1 MGGLCGGTKSIKP
14 DHMDPLGPRKDGT
27 MGPTGGP
34 EARDQV
40 FEQLQGYLYPRAQAS
55 AEKAG
60 KVTESAVYNPGWG
73 GTQQYLRGVVGGN
86 RLNGSPFLDRSN
98 AASRKALA
106 TSLGSNQEA
115 AMRRL
120 ATTRSDAQTNLAGT
134 QAAQRSGFTRS
145 GLRFGTGNQQA
156 QEATNAALQ
165 AQLARAENNTTGDLT
180 GQAAAATAGL
190 EAQLAQGNQANYQ
203 AERQA
208 QTQAAVLMPQSI
220 TGQAQLAQTM
230 PGNEYAAVAPA
241 AQIIQGL
248 AGGGS
253 QTPGQVMKTPGALD
267 YIGQVVGI
275 AGMAGR

>member
-1 MGGLCGGTKSIKP
+1 MGLCGGFKSIKP
-14 DHMDPLGPRKDGT
+14 DYGDPLGPRKDGT

-34 EARDQV
+34 EARDKV
-40 FEQLQGYLYPRAQAS
+40 FEQLQGYIYPRAQAAADKS
-55 AEKAG
+55 AA
-60 KVTESAVYNPGWG
+60 VTEGAVYNPGWG
-73 GTQQYLRGVVGGN
+73 GTQQYLRGVIGGN

-98 AASRKALA
+98 AAARSALQ
-106 TSLGSNQEA
+106 TSLGANQEA

-120 ATTRSDAQTNLAGT
+120 AATRSDAQTNLAGT

-165 AQLARAENNTTGDLT
+165 AQLARSENNTTGDIT
-180 GQAAAATAGL
+180 GQEAAAKAGL
-190 EAQLAQGNQANYQ
+190 EAQLAQGNLQNYQ

-208 QTQAAVLMPQSI
+208 QNQAAALMPQSI
-220 TGQAQLAQTM
+220 TGQAQLAQSM

-253 QTPGQVMKTPGALD
+253 QTPGQVMRTPGALD
-267 YIGQVVGI
+267 YIGQVAGI
-275 AGMAGR
+275 AGMFGY